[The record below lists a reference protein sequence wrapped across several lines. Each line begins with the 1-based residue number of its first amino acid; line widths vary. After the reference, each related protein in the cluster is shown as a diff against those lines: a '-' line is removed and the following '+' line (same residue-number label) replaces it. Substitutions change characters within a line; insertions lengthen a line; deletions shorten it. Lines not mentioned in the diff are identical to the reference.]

1 MGKKRKVK
9 RFSFVFFI
17 HHCKTVIKTDQ
28 TSSFYPSINDILYK
42 KYLKKRKCHC
52 VKQKREYRILKVPP
66 VSSFALAFPVYISLV
81 VNNYFAS
88 QSCTT
93 ECTVRFSQDLIKIVA
108 DRPLLSCDLDVSI
121 QLLGW
126 IVLMNYFNTRRTTV
140 FDLSSFYCFAIGFNI

>member
-1 MGKKRKVK
+1 MQNSGGTNKEYYGIFR
-9 RFSFVFFI
+9 S
-17 HHCKTVIKTDQ
+17 D
-28 TSSFYPSINDILYK
+28 L
-42 KYLKKRKCHC
+42 
-52 VKQKREYRILKVPP
+52 YRILKVHL
-66 VSSFALAFPVYISLV
+66 VSSFALVFPVYISLV

-126 IVLMNYFNTRRTTV
+126 IVLMNYFNTLRTTV
-140 FDLSSFYCFAIGFNI
+140 FDLFSFYCSAIGFNI

>member
-1 MGKKRKVK
+1 MK

-28 TSSFYPSINDILYK
+28 TSSFYPSINDILYQ
-42 KYLKKRKCHC
+42 KYLKKGKCHC
-52 VKQKREYRILKVPP
+52 DIYCDKQKREYRILKVPP

-93 ECTVRFSQDLIKIVA
+93 ECTVRFSRDLIKIVG

-121 QLLGW
+121 QVLGW
-126 IVLMNYFNTRRTTV
+126 IVLMN
-140 FDLSSFYCFAIGFNI
+140 